1 MNHKENRS
9 QRPVT
14 FTHTVRRTGR
24 ESMEQPSIDLTNL
37 ERLFKGNRSRMNDW
51 MRLYLQEAPGYFKQ
65 LTDSLATDDAET
77 LAAAAHDLRPQAHY
91 LGSASMLDLLIA
103 IEDQAR
109 SQGAAACSE
118 RMDAL
123 MTMRDAVDN
132 ELHAAL
138 KVAEADDQNR

>member
-1 MNHKENRS
+1 MNHKANRS
-9 QRPVT
+9 QHPVT

-109 SQGAAACSE
+109 SEGAAACRDRLS
-118 RMDAL
+118 AL
-123 MTMRDAVDN
+123 LAVRDAIDN

-138 KVAEADDQNR
+138 KATGTGDQNR